1 MIVGCKFFLI
11 TFLALV
17 SKVPYSLN
25 VLMTY
30 ILLKE
35 ELLTLLHT
43 HQFYTKAEFLNRPQG
58 QKYHYYFTTKL
69 KMTL

>member
-58 QKYHYYFTTKL
+58 QPLLLLFFASFE
-69 KMTL
+69 